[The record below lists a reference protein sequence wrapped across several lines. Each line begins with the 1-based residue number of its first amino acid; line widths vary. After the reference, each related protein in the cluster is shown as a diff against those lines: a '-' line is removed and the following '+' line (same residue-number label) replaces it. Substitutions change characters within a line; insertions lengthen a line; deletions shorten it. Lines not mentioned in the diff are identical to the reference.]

1 MSAIQFR
8 PYQQESVDRIR
19 ESFRSGKR
27 APLLV
32 SPTGS
37 GKTRIFSGIT
47 EGAAAKGNR
56 VLILVHRAELLD
68 QTTRA
73 LTALGV
79 PHGCVAAG
87 RTPTP
92 RELVQVASVQT
103 LVRRLDIVKCP
114 DLIILDECFPAGT
127 LVEGRPIETLAI
139 GDEMTT
145 HLGKGAVTHVFKK
158 RPTGLL
164 TIKAENGH
172 QITCT
177 PEHPVWTQDGFKEAN
192 ALTTRDRILTITPDV
207 HVRHLLSTNQNEE
220 TLRQAGVPI
229 GILEADNS
237 GDILTS
243 QRGNY
248 SVSEDQRDAQSRDE
262 GEGLREIAGNGL
274 EAYGPKG
281 QRLRTV
287 RGSSSTCESVEMG
300 DGSCDPNQ
308 DERVWL
314 SNLLQG
320 GHWKPAGSSRGRGGW
335 QFALSGCAQSSRP
348 EEGRVFTFH
357 RVESVQVHEP
367 TSCGTFGGLC
377 PDGFVYNLEVSNG
390 NTFTANGVL
399 VHNCHHAAAGSWLK
413 VLKHYNSRILGVTAT
428 PERLDGKGLGDVFD
442 DLIRGPEV
450 ADLIEQ
456 GYLCKPVYYAPG
468 NVDLS
473 GVRTTAGDYNKGDL
487 KKALD
492 KPKIVGSAIEHYT
505 RICPGVPAIAFCC
518 SIELA
523 TRTAA
528 EFNGAGYRFEV
539 IDGTLDP
546 AKRRELVRKL
556 GTGELH
562 GLASCDIVSEGFDLP
577 VVTAAILLRPTQSLS
592 LHLQQIGRVL
602 RPHPT
607 KTHAIII
614 DHVGNVGSK
623 QGTNWIPKHGGA
635 EERREWTLEGT
646 TSKRKK
652 QLGSDVRNRQCPEC
666 YGVHGIAPICPLCGH
681 EYVIAERRPEEI
693 EGDLTEL
700 SPEAMAAAS
709 MARKIEQGRAK
720 TLPELIAI
728 GKSRGFRNPAAWAG
742 HILRSRGMRGA
753 AA

>member
-37 GKTRIFSGIT
+37 GKTCIFSGIT

-87 RTPTP
+87 RTPNP

-114 DLIILDECFPAGT
+114 DLIVLDE
-127 LVEGRPIETLAI
+127 
-139 GDEMTT
+139 
-145 HLGKGAVTHVFKK
+145 
-158 RPTGLL
+158 
-164 TIKAENGH
+164 
-172 QITCT
+172 
-177 PEHPVWTQDGFKEAN
+177 
-192 ALTTRDRILTITPDV
+192 
-207 HVRHLLSTNQNEE
+207 
-220 TLRQAGVPI
+220 
-229 GILEADNS
+229 
-237 GDILTS
+237 
-243 QRGNY
+243 
-248 SVSEDQRDAQSRDE
+248 
-262 GEGLREIAGNGL
+262 
-274 EAYGPKG
+274 
-281 QRLRTV
+281 
-287 RGSSSTCESVEMG
+287 
-300 DGSCDPNQ
+300 
-308 DERVWL
+308 
-314 SNLLQG
+314 
-320 GHWKPAGSSRGRGGW
+320 
-335 QFALSGCAQSSRP
+335 
-348 EEGRVFTFH
+348 
-357 RVESVQVHEP
+357 
-367 TSCGTFGGLC
+367 
-377 PDGFVYNLEVSNG
+377 
-390 NTFTANGVL
+390 
-399 VHNCHHAAAGSWLK
+399 CHHAAAGSWLK

-428 PERLDGKGLGDVFD
+428 PERLDGKGLGNVFD

-523 TRTAA
+523 ERTAA
-528 EFNGAGYRFEV
+528 EFNAAGYRFAV
-539 IDGTLDP
+539 IDGTLQP
-546 AKRRELVRKL
+546 AARKELVRKL

-623 QGTNWIPKHGGA
+623 QGSNWIPKHGLA

-652 QLGSDVRNRQCPEC
+652 QLGADVRNRQCPEC

-709 MARKIEQGRAK
+709 MARKVEQGRAK
-720 TLPELIAI
+720 TLPELIAL
-728 GKSRGFRNPAAWAG
+728 GKSRGFKNPAAWAG
-742 HILRSRGMRGA
+742 HVLRSRGMKGA